1 MIINIAEILIF
12 LVCVLFSVAYL
23 TVAERKTLAYMQ
35 RRLGPNYVGYYGLL
49 QAFADAVKL
58 LLKEIVL
65 PKESN
70 YIILVISP
78 LITLITAL
86 IGWVVIPL
94 GPGITL
100 GELNLGILFSLAIG
114 SLGVFGSLLSGWSS
128 NSKYSLLGS
137 IRSTAQLISYE
148 LILTSIFIII
158 IMFVSSLNITSII
171 EAQRVVWF
179 CIPLLPLLLIF
190 FIASVAETAR
200 PPFDLT
206 ESESEL
212 VAGYFTEYSGSP
224 FVFFFLAEYSNIILI
239 SAFNGYLLLGG
250 YLSFNYSYLF
260 NTIFSNYSYLSFL
273 FEGLI
278 NSSAYA
284 IKLVFLMFSFIW
296 VRAAFPRFTYDN
308 LINFC
313 WIILL
318 PLLFGIFLIIP
329 SILYIFDSFP
339 TLI

>member
-1 MIINIAEILIF
+1 MMMNIVEILMF

-35 RRLGPNYVGYYGLL
+35 RRLGPNFVGYYGTT

-58 LLKEIVL
+58 TLKEMVL

-70 YIILVISP
+70 YMILVISP

-86 IGWVVIPL
+86 MGWVVMPL

-100 GELNLGILFSLAIG
+100 GETNLGITFSLAMG

-137 IRSTAQLISYE
+137 IRSTAQLMSYE
-148 LILTSIFIII
+148 LMLTSIFIMIM
-158 IMFVSSLNITSII
+158 MFVSSLNITTMI
-171 EAQRVVWF
+171 ETQRVVWY
-179 CIPLLPLLLIF
+179 CIPLLPTLLMF
-190 FIASVAETAR
+190 FMASVAETAR

-239 SAFNGYLLLGG
+239 SAFNGYTLLGG

-260 NTIFSNYSYLSFL
+260 NVLFNDYSYVSFL

-313 WIILL
+313 WIMLL
-318 PLLFGIFLIIP
+318 PTLFGMFLMMP
-329 SILYIFDSFP
+329 STLYIFDSFP
-339 TLI
+339 TLM